1 KHHIE
6 LSYSE
11 VYSERIHDLL
21 TSSEDVNAKK
31 KARLKVREYPIL
43 GPYVTGLSMYVVGS
57 FTDVQTWL
65 ELGNK
70 QRATAATSMN
80 ERCSP
85 SHCVQTGKITPGGE
99 ARAHVVV
106 SHVNLVDL
114 SGSERYNLA
123 QTSGLRTK
131 EGASINKSLLTLGK
145 VISALSEMSLFKR
158 KCFIPYRDLVLTCDS
173 WSLESLGG
181 NSKIAIISP
190 TTAHVKETL
199 SMLPYTSQ
207 ACSIIN
213 VAKVNEDSSAVLIR
227 GMVLRSLRLRAAQ
240 QCGQGIDVLKY
251 EVSLQE
257 IQCLKEEK

>member
-1 KHHIE
+1 
-6 LSYSE
+6 
-11 VYSERIHDLL
+11 
-21 TSSEDVNAKK
+21 
-31 KARLKVREYPIL
+31 
-43 GPYVTGLSMYVVGS
+43 
-57 FTDVQTWL
+57 
-65 ELGNK
+65 
-70 QRATAATSMN
+70 
-80 ERCSP
+80 
-85 SHCVQTGKITPGGE
+85 ITPGGE

-158 KCFIPYRDLVLTCDS
+158 KCFIPYRDSVLTCDS

-181 NSKIAIISP
+181 NSKIAMIAIISP

-199 SMLPYTSQ
+199 SMLPYASQ

-257 IQCLKEEK
+257 IQCLKEEKEY